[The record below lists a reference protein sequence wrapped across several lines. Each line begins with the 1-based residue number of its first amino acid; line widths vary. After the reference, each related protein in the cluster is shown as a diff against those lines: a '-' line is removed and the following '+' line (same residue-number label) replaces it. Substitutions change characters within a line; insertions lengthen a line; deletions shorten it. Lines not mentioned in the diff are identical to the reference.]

1 MTSSQ
6 PVITPNAL
14 NFTNDNK
21 YAYAYS
27 GSFGASSTVTT
38 RLQFTTKSETIIG
51 HWYFSGNVALTAPNN
66 DEGGTAQLF
75 FNDKLV
81 SLQKFFQGTGNGLPM
96 IPIIIP
102 PYTTVRIDSDAN
114 DNQAA
119 RVATVSITGKV
130 IGRKEIDY
138 Q

>member
-6 PVITPNAL
+6 PVVTPNAL

-21 YAYAYS
+21 FAYAYS
-27 GSFGASSTVTT
+27 GEFPASTTKTT
-38 RLQFTTKSETIIG
+38 RLEFTTKSETIIG
-51 HWYFSGNVALTAPNN
+51 HWYFSGNYDVTAPNN
-66 DEGGTAQLF
+66 DEGGAATVY
-75 FNDKLV
+75 FNDQLV
-81 SLQKFFQGTGNGLPM
+81 SASKFYQGSGNGIAG
-96 IPIIIP
+96 IPLIIP
-102 PYTTVRIDSDAN
+102 PFTTVRIDSDAN

-119 RVATVSITGKV
+119 RVGTISVTGKV